1 MQVDMKV
8 GVVGVLVDKRMV
20 EVEQVVEV
28 VVDMM
33 VGEVVLELGQ
43 VDMTE
48 VEEVVVV
55 LADKMALEEVQGDK
69 VEVLEVVTPLVEKL
83 EYLVD
88 NLVGIVEVVVH
99 MMEVVVELVDT
110 IALEEVEELVHQYIE

>member
-1 MQVDMKV
+1 VQVDMKV
-8 GVVGVLVDKRMV
+8 GVLIDKRMVEVEQVQVDMMEEVVVELVHMKEEGVEVGLVQVDMKVGVLVDKRMV

-33 VGEVVLELGQ
+33 VVEVVLELGQ

-55 LADKMALEEVQGDK
+55 LPDKMALEEVQRDK
-69 VEVLEVVTPLVEKL
+69 MEVLEAVTPLVE
-83 EYLVD
+83 
-88 NLVGIVEVVVH
+88 
-99 MMEVVVELVDT
+99 
-110 IALEEVEELVHQYIE
+110 